1 MVKEVVYSS
10 IAGFSGFEDVVYVKD
25 DALKTARE
33 FLKNNNNS
41 RYVSIDMHYTIEG
54 CVVIDFKG
62 LGLRICCDDESKLS
76 SLVEKLFPET

>member
-10 IAGFSGFEDVVYVKD
+10 VAGFRDFDGVVYVKD
-25 DALKTARE
+25 DALKIARD
-33 FLKNNNNS
+33 FLKNNNPPK
-41 RYVSIDMHYTIEG
+41 YVSIDTHYTIEG

-62 LGLRICCDDESKLS
+62 LGLRICYDDESKLS